1 MEKIIKILGLA
12 TLASFLF
19 TMVLWVFGALLWNTP
34 NEGVV
39 HNLCRISILCSAT
52 LGSVFVFMFVYKES
66 KDY

>member
-12 TLASFLF
+12 TLVSFLF
-19 TMVLWVFGALLWNTP
+19 TMVLWVTGALWNTP
-34 NEGVV
+34 DEGVV

>member
-12 TLASFLF
+12 TLVSFLF
-19 TMVLWVFGALLWNTP
+19 TMVLWVTGALWHTP
-34 NEGVV
+34 DEGVV